1 MEVLIM
7 CELCLKQRLI
17 SNVVVKEDS
26 VQQVVVQEMQL

>member
-1 MEVLIM
+1 M